1 VVRETLRD
9 RLLAALDDLERALPA
24 GAPLSERIPVRLALG
39 GQATHQGRGAA
50 DRGEYRQAAGAFA
63 QARAVRREAVTS
75 FRQPPLSARL
85 APTRRESLHPQV

>member
-39 GQATHQGRGAA
+39 G
-50 DRGEYRQAAGAFA
+50 
-63 QARAVRREAVTS
+63 ARD
-75 FRQPPLSARL
+75 
-85 APTRRESLHPQV
+85 

>member
-39 GQATHQGRGAA
+39 GQVAHERQGRG
-50 DRGEYRQAAGAFA
+50 GSRQAAGVAA
-63 QARAVRREAVTS
+63 SKVIRGPVPMSALGGKADIPSTWLHVR
-75 FRQPPLSARL
+75 F
-85 APTRRESLHPQV
+85 